1 MNSVLFTHRRFLF
14 CCLSCCLFLSAQ
26 HSPVEEGKATVQQAT
41 QPTELMRNIREQG
54 EAVLEYKLDIQP
66 SDQPIVFTLYL
77 KAGETYH
84 LSFLTQQ
91 AQPQMKAVLLSEE
104 GEYLHR
110 AEAADT
116 NLLDT
121 YWTPRRS
128 RLVTARLLPA
138 SRTGYKRTGTLLLS
152 QKKN

>member
-1 MNSVLFTHRRFLF
+1 MENLCFTRRHFFF

-26 HSPVEEGKATVQQAT
+26 HSPVEEGKATLQQTT

-54 EAVLEYKLDIQP
+54 ETVLEYKLDIQP

-84 LSFLTQQ
+84 FSFLTQQ
-91 AQPQMKAVLLSEE
+91 AQPQMQAVLLSDD

-110 AEAADT
+110 AEASNT

-121 YWTPRRS
+121 YWTPQQS
-128 RLVTARLLPA
+128 GLVTARLLPA
-138 SRTGYKRTGTLLLS
+138 SRKHYKRTGTLLLS
-152 QKKN
+152 QKKD